1 MCLQCCMDTGCSE
14 GHCYTDTINTPATE
28 IRYLGTH
35 FSHFMEED
43 DADEGR
49 NITARFHGVY

>member
-1 MCLQCCMDTGCSE
+1 MDTGCSE